1 MYFIIPTNNIIIY
14 DMNEFEDEVNRC
26 YNLLKQGKIII
37 YPTDTIWGI
46 GCDATN
52 FRAVEKILKIKNR
65 PSGKGLII
73 LVDSYDKIKDYV
85 KNIPP
90 VTEDVIK
97 SAKNPLS
104 IIFSESK
111 GLAKN
116 ISNNGSVCIRVTS
129 NVFCQEVIRKLGRPI
144 TSTSA
149 NLSGE
154 TPPFI
159 YNDISENMKKSVD
172 YVVSFYQ
179 GVPTKPKPSTIIRL
193 KEDNSFDVIRP

>member
-1 MYFIIPTNNIIIY
+1 
-14 DMNEFEDEVNRC
+14 MNEFEDEVNRC
-26 YNLLKQGKIII
+26 CNLLKQGKIII

-52 FRAVEKILKIKNR
+52 FRAVEKLFKIKNR
-65 PSGKGLII
+65 PAGKGLII
-73 LVDSYDKIKDYV
+73 LVDCFDRIKDYV
-85 KNIPP
+85 KNVPLI
-90 VTEDVIK
+90 TEDLIK

-116 ISNNGSVCIRVTS
+116 ISNDSSVCIRVTS
-129 NVFCQEVIRKLGRPI
+129 NVFCQKVIRKLGNPI

-154 TPPFI
+154 APPYI
-159 YNDISENMKKSVD
+159 YNDISENMKESVD
-172 YVVSFYQ
+172 YVVGFYH
-179 GVPTKPKPSTIIRL
+179 GVLTKPKPSTIIRL